1 MNIRQIEEKD
11 VELFLNLMM
20 ELDNETKFMM
30 LEPGERKNDLYITR
44 SIIKNNLENSFM
56 YVVEEENKLVGFLT
70 GERGSANRIKHT
82 VYIVIGI
89 LGGHRGKGIG
99 RQLFEELEIWAGKNN
114 IKRLELT
121 VMTHNKKAVNLYR
134 KMGFKIEGVKEH
146 SILLDGKF
154 IDEYYM
160 GKIL

>member
-11 VELFLNLMM
+11 AELFLDLLMK
-20 ELDNETKFMM
+20 LDNETKFMM
-30 LEPGERKNDLYITR
+30 IEPGERKNDPEITR
-44 SIIKNNLENSFM
+44 SIIKKNLQDSFM
-56 YVVEEENKLVGFLT
+56 YVAEEDKKFVGFLT

-99 RQLFEELEIWAGKNN
+99 RKFFKGLEKWAVTNN
-114 IKRLELT
+114 LKKLELT
-121 VMTHNKKAVNLYR
+121 VMTHNEKAVNLYK

>member
-11 VELFLNLMM
+11 AELFLNLLM
-20 ELDNETKFMM
+20 ELDHETKFMM
-30 LEPGERKNDLYITR
+30 LEPGERKNDPEVTR
-44 SIIKNNLENSFM
+44 SIIKKNLEDSFM
-56 YVVEEENKLVGFLT
+56 YVAEEEKKLVGFLT

-82 VYIVIGI
+82 AYIVIGI

-99 RQLFEELEIWAGKNN
+99 KKLFEELEKWAGTNN
-114 IKRLELT
+114 LKRLELT
-121 VMTHNKKAVNLYR
+121 VMTHNEKAVNLY
-134 KMGFKIEGVKEH
+134 KKIGFKIEGVKEH

-160 GKIL
+160 GKVL

>member
-11 VELFLNLMM
+11 VELFLNLLI
-20 ELDNETKFMM
+20 ELDHETKFMM

-44 SIIKNNLENSFM
+44 SIIKNNIENSFM
-56 YVVEEENKLVGFLT
+56 YVAEEEKKLVGFLT

-82 VYIVIGI
+82 AYIVIGI

-99 RQLFEELEIWAGKNN
+99 KKLFEELEKWAVENN

-121 VMTHNKKAVNLYR
+121 VMTHNEKAVNLYK

-146 SILLDGKF
+146 SILLDEKF

>member
-1 MNIRQIEEKD
+1 MNIRQIQEKD
-11 VELFLNLMM
+11 AELFLNLLL

-30 LEPGERKNDLYITR
+30 LEPGERKNDPEVTR
-44 SIIKNNLENSFM
+44 SIIKRNLQDSFM
-56 YVVEEENKLVGFLT
+56 YVAEEGDKLVGFLT

-82 VYIVIGI
+82 TYIVIGI

-99 RQLFEELEIWAGKNN
+99 RKLFEELEKWSKENN

-121 VMTHNKKAVNLYR
+121 VMIHNEKAVNLYK
-134 KMGFKIEGVKEH
+134 KMGFKIEGVKEY
-146 SILLDGKF
+146 SILVDGKF

>member
-1 MNIRQIEEKD
+1 MNIREIQEKD
-11 VELFLNLMM
+11 AELFLNLLL
-20 ELDNETKFMM
+20 ELDNQTKFMI
-30 LEPGERKNDLYITR
+30 LEPGERKNDPEVTR
-44 SIIKNNLENSFM
+44 SIIKKKLEDSFM
-56 YVVEEENKLVGFLT
+56 YVAEEEKLVGFLT
-70 GERGSANRIKHT
+70 AQRGSANRIKHT
-82 VYIVIGI
+82 AYIVIGI

-99 RQLFEELEIWAGKNN
+99 RKLFEELEKWSAKNN

-121 VMTHNKKAVNLYR
+121 VMTHNEKAVNLYK

-146 SILLDGKF
+146 SILVDEEF